1 MENTDF
7 PIVLKHT
14 VADEVWIMQE
24 TVRFVKF
31 KELVM
36 EKLYSVDVNH
46 WCLRHG
52 IEIVQ
57 ERNEFAPMEVFF
69 LGLRLGGLP
78 PEEADHGALDFIS
91 HVGDRVPVSD
101 NEDFAYLFPRDM
113 YEKVLLFQILP
124 D

>member
-1 MENTDF
+1 MENS
-7 PIVLKHT
+7 HY
-14 VADEVWIMQE
+14 EE

-36 EKLYSVDVNH
+36 EKLSSVDVNH
-46 WCLRHG
+46 WCLRNG
-52 IEIVQ
+52 IEIVR
-57 ERNEFAPMEVFF
+57 ERNEIAPMEVFF

-78 PEEADHGALDFIS
+78 PEGPSPETLDFIS